1 MAKVTQRV
9 NADSLW
15 DNGRKAP
22 EFMVFLFLANVC
34 CSLSWNHTPDV
45 YVGKH
50 EGVVAQHSG
59 VTGRSQHTP
68 HSGALRHTADPP
80 SLDLHAT
87 LVSVLLILV
96 PLALGWVPVA
106 RDFLRNTWTYL
117 HKALKKARK
126 AFSKRYR
133 YV

>member
-9 NADSLW
+9 SADSSQ
-15 DNGRKAP
+15 DHGRKAL

-34 CSLSWNHTPDV
+34 CSLSWHHMPDV

-50 EGVVAQHSG
+50 ESIVAQHSG
-59 VTGRSQHTP
+59 ITERSQHTP
-68 HSGALRHTADPP
+68 HSGVLRHTADPP

-96 PLALGWVPVA
+96 S
-106 RDFLRNTWTYL
+106 
-117 HKALKKARK
+117 H
-126 AFSKRYR
+126 
-133 YV
+133 